1 MDARLIDRH
10 ERLPSPVAG
19 SKALCLREK
28 VQVSAAAQVF
38 RDYLT
43 RHVIR
48 SERVY
53 GSEIAWSPHTRRL
66 RSDLQRNTCPGLG
79 HHLYF
84 GASKSCIRAIR
95 SPATVD
101 LFRDTNRPSVCL
113 ADGRPVLCS
122 SLCSGCSGQNEI
134 DISRG
139 PFGCR
144 HWTLEFGI
152 GIGGLECSCL
162 DELFG

>member
-1 MDARLIDRH
+1 MDTRLIDRH
-10 ERLPSPVAG
+10 ERHPSPVAG
-19 SKALCLREK
+19 SKAVYEKKSKSLLLRK
-28 VQVSAAAQVF
+28 F
-38 RDYLT
+38 YLT

-66 RSDLQRNTCPGLG
+66 RSDLQRNTCSGLG

-134 DISRG
+134 DISST
-139 PFGCR
+139 F
-144 HWTLEFGI
+144 
-152 GIGGLECSCL
+152 
-162 DELFG
+162 